1 MASTRRVSRQREAGE
16 ATRRETRRKLLV
28 AARAE
33 FAERGYAAAT
43 VNRIAERADVAVQT
57 LYHAWGS
64 KRALLRAVME
74 TAITGEDEIGL
85 EANVLPVPLLAG
97 LDPAAADDPKKLLAH
112 LVHSFRLLCER
123 ASSAWVTYRDAAG
136 ADPDVAAD
144 WQQLMEIRRSNFRL
158 LLDRIPSKQL
168 RPGLTK
174 ALAAD
179 TAWVIA
185 SPDTHDQ
192 LVRRGGYSMDEFEKW
207 VFNTLC
213 VVLLRNPL

>member
-1 MASTRRVSRQREAGE
+1 
-16 ATRRETRRKLLV
+16 
-28 AARAE
+28 
-33 FAERGYAAAT
+33 
-43 VNRIAERADVAVQT
+43 
-57 LYHAWGS
+57 
-64 KRALLRAVME
+64 
-74 TAITGEDEIGL
+74 
-85 EANVLPVPLLAG
+85 
-97 LDPAAADDPKKLLAH
+97 
-112 LVHSFRLLCER
+112 
-123 ASSAWVTYRDAAG
+123 
-136 ADPDVAAD
+136 
-144 WQQLMEIRRSNFRL
+144 MEIRRSNFRL